1 MQFIYVIV
9 YSMTHALTLI
19 LLSSPV
25 LLLTW
30 GTVEATVGGIFDYL
44 VSLLFLKHIPF
55 AIINFS

>member
-25 LLLTW
+25 SLPTW
-30 GTVEATVGGIFDYL
+30 GTVEATVGGIFDHL
-44 VSLLFLKHIPF
+44 TSLLFLKYIPF